1 MSSNLSVEPPT
12 RTAPPSFGLTSPF
25 SESPLQSK
33 KSPVEEMDASEN
45 IRGHAQWEKHMKNV
59 NLQRRYQKV
68 SVIMIHWEE
77 DGESKDAVNAQQEVC
92 KLWLLMFSTLL
103 TLLG

>member
-1 MSSNLSVEPPT
+1 
-12 RTAPPSFGLTSPF
+12 
-25 SESPLQSK
+25 
-33 KSPVEEMDASEN
+33 MDASEN

-77 DGESKDAVNAQQEVC
+77 DAESKDAVNAQKEVC
-92 KLWLLMFSTLL
+92 KPWLLVFSRLL
-103 TLLG
+103 MLLG

>member
-12 RTAPPSFGLTSPF
+12 RTAPPSFGLSSPF

-33 KSPVEEMDASEN
+33 KSPVEELDASEN

-77 DGESKDAVNAQQEVC
+77 DAESKDAVNAQKEVC
-92 KLWLLMFSTLL
+92 KPWLLVFSRLL

>member
-1 MSSNLSVEPPT
+1 
-12 RTAPPSFGLTSPF
+12 
-25 SESPLQSK
+25 
-33 KSPVEEMDASEN
+33 
-45 IRGHAQWEKHMKNV
+45 MKNV

-77 DGESKDAVNAQQEVC
+77 DAESKDAVNAQKEVC
-92 KLWLLMFSTLL
+92 ELWLLVFSRLL